1 MSLILGSLAMIAA
14 VWWYYTRQRETIE
27 AARFR
32 ELAAVA
38 DVVTTQITSWR
49 RERLGD
55 GRILLS
61 SPVMRV
67 ARRVLSSPN
76 PTAADRADL
85 LEVMGRLAREF
96 LYTDVTL
103 VDLDGQ
109 VRIRLDMHR
118 TESSQLLQRTRRELA
133 LEAGKANEVMLSDLS
148 LDTRTGRPLMSL
160 TIPVRDAGA
169 LIFDIDPATFL
180 HPYLK
185 AWPGPSRTGEMYLV
199 RRQGDEMIYLSEL
212 RHRKTAWFYRRPLP
226 AGIPSDAVLDA
237 GWTTRVVDY
246 RGIPVLATVR
256 WIRDSSWFLV
266 CKIDAAEVI
275 APVRRLGWMMALITA
290 LIGLANA
297 AGVGFIWRDQ
307 RARMLATEVAEQNR
321 KEREIRALS
330 ARLIDA
336 QEDERKRLAREL
348 HDDLNQQIAAMSI
361 AMGNLKRRI
370 PENQADLRGQS
381 DGIHK
386 KLVQLAETV
395 RRMSHELHPAALQYS
410 GLASAL
416 QAYCNEFAELTGI
429 RVSLQTHGS
438 FDGVPS
444 AVALCVYRITQE
456 ALQNVAKHAKV
467 GAAAVELSRSDGF
480 LRLTISDAGKGMEP
494 ARAEAATGLGLVSI
508 RERTRLVRGS
518 VEITSRPNQGTKITV
533 KIPTE

>member
-1 MSLILGSLAMIAA
+1 
-14 VWWYYTRQRETIE
+14 
-27 AARFR
+27 
-32 ELAAVA
+32 
-38 DVVTTQITSWR
+38 
-49 RERLGD
+49 
-55 GRILLS
+55 
-61 SPVMRV
+61 
-67 ARRVLSSPN
+67 
-76 PTAADRADL
+76 
-85 LEVMGRLAREF
+85 
-96 LYTDVTL
+96 
-103 VDLDGQ
+103 
-109 VRIRLDMHR
+109 
-118 TESSQLLQRTRRELA
+118 
-133 LEAGKANEVMLSDLS
+133 
-148 LDTRTGRPLMSL
+148 
-160 TIPVRDAGA
+160 
-169 LIFDIDPATFL
+169 
-180 HPYLK
+180 
-185 AWPGPSRTGEMYLV
+185 
-199 RRQGDEMIYLSEL
+199 
-212 RHRKTAWFYRRPLP
+212 
-226 AGIPSDAVLDA
+226 
-237 GWTTRVVDY
+237 VVDY